1 MFLTTLLPSVS
12 IKPISDVQLV
22 HFSCCYV
29 HVNNLFFISCC
40 FVSLMTELF
49 FKIQSFV
56 NGLND
61 NKHRFALGGS
71 LDEHRI
77 VLLSPHTAVEGLD
90 ISREHRSP
98 RSALQLCDYY
108 ENVFRCSFLA

>member
-1 MFLTTLLPSVS
+1 MDLTITNIELKGVVLQSFDRVTLLFDRSRLQGT
-12 IKPISDVQLV
+12 D
-22 HFSCCYV
+22 C
-29 HVNNLFFISCC
+29 
-40 FVSLMTELF
+40 
-49 FKIQSFV
+49 
-56 NGLND
+56 
-61 NKHRFALGGS
+61 